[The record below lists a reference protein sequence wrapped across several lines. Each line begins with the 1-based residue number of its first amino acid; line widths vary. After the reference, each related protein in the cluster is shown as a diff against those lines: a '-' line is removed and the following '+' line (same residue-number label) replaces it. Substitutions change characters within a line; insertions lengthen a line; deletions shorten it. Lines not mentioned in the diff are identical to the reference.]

1 MKLSNLVELTY
12 DITLG
17 PRRKAVSTE
26 FNIIKWEHACLYIL
40 DIVNT
45 QPSCTVFCGNAK
57 APQPG
62 FWFIIS
68 VNALRKM
75 LVNLFL
81 TLTKHQIGTQSEF
94 IQPENKMH
102 ALALIQFDHY
112 VAPHSIV
119 ISITTIND
127 SNLLKSLL

>member
-1 MKLSNLVELTY
+1 
-12 DITLG
+12 
-17 PRRKAVSTE
+17 
-26 FNIIKWEHACLYIL
+26 
-40 DIVNT
+40 
-45 QPSCTVFCGNAK
+45 
-57 APQPG
+57 
-62 FWFIIS
+62 
-68 VNALRKM
+68 M

-81 TLTKHQIGTQSEF
+81 TLTKHQIGTQNEF

-102 ALALIQFDHY
+102 ALALTQFDQY